1 MIPFIEGQANPVEKK
16 AVIKIESRVSTRS
29 LLNLSLANIEMT
41 YHRLHEPAAVRSWS
55 IRGA

>member
-16 AVIKIESRVSTRS
+16 AVIKIELRVSTRS

-41 YHRLHEPAAVRSWS
+41 YDRRTKPRPLELVD
-55 IRGA
+55 